1 MNFISRDTDY
11 AVRALIYMARQP
23 KAEVVTVDDIVKK
36 EHLPERFLRRI
47 LQKLARKG
55 FLASNKG
62 KGGGFSLA
70 RSPGS
75 IRLTNLMETFQ
86 GKMNLTN
93 CLLKGKICPNVMRG
107 CLLRKKLKAIGKEL
121 DNKLNKITIASLI
134 KG

>member
-11 AVRALIYMARQP
+11 AVRALIYMARHP

-36 EHLPERFLRRI
+36 ERLPERFLRRI
-47 LQKLARKG
+47 LQKLAGKG

-62 KGGGFSLA
+62 KGGGFSLV

-75 IRLTNLMETFQ
+75 IRLTDLMETFQ

-93 CLLKGKICPNVMRG
+93 CLLKGRICPNVMRG
-107 CLLRKKLKAIGKEL
+107 CLLRKKLRTIGKEL
-121 DNKLNKITIASLI
+121 DAKLNKITIASLM
-134 KG
+134 KE